1 MASENW
7 LNTDFYKVLG
17 VSETASDADIKKA
30 YRKLARKYHPDQNPG
45 DAAAEKKFKEISEA
59 NDVLS
64 DKKQREEYDQVRK
77 YGAAGFGG
85 GFPGGAEGFPGGGFP
100 GGAGNFSYSTGGGSQ
115 SINIEDLLGGMFGG
129 GMSGG
134 SSRGGSSRGGFPGGM
149 GGGFPGGSGAFQ
161 QSATK
166 GEDATTSVRIS
177 LKQAYEG
184 AEVSVFRPGGSQT
197 TARLPQGVKD
207 GQKVRL
213 RGKGHAGPGGA
224 GDLLVTVR
232 VDPHPIFEREG
243 DNVLVRVPVTL
254 EEAVNGTILEVPTL
268 DGKSV
273 RLRLPAGLPAGRK
286 LRAKGR
292 GFVTKKGTGDM
303 LVIPEVQVPTN
314 LTDEAQAALSRFLEL
329 APQGNPREELFKK
342 AGV

>member
-17 VSETASDADIKKA
+17 VSETATDADIKKA

-64 DKKQREEYDQVRK
+64 DKKQREEYDQIRK

-85 GFPGGAEGFPGGGFP
+85 GFPGGAGGFPGGGFP
-100 GGAGNFSYSTGGGSQ
+100 GGAGSFSYSTGGGSQ
-115 SINIEDLLGGMFGG
+115 GINIEDLLGGMFGG
-129 GMSGG
+129 GMG
-134 SSRGGSSRGGFPGGM
+134 GGSSRGGFPGGM
-149 GGGFPGGSGAFQ
+149 GGGFPGGAGGFQ
-161 QSATK
+161 QSAPK
-166 GEDATTSVRIS
+166 GEDATTSARIS

-213 RGKGHAGPGGA
+213 RGKGHAGHGGA

-232 VDPHPIFEREG
+232 VDAHPVFEREG

-254 EEAVNGTILEVPTL
+254 DEAVNGTILEVPTL

-273 RLRLPAGLPAGRK
+273 KLRLAAGSPAGRK
-286 LRAKGR
+286 MRAKGR
-292 GFVTKKGTGDM
+292 GFVTKHGTGDM
-303 LVIPEVQVPTN
+303 LVLPEVQVPTG
-314 LTDEAQAALSRFLEL
+314 LTDEAQEALSRFMEL
-329 APQGNPREELFKK
+329 APQGNPREELFRK

>member
-85 GFPGGAEGFPGGGFP
+85 GFPGGAGGFP

-115 SINIEDLLGGMFGG
+115 GINIEDLLGGMFGG
-129 GMSGG
+129 GMGG
-134 SSRGGSSRGGFPGGM
+134 SSSRGGFSGGM

-161 QSATK
+161 QSAPK
-166 GEDATTSVRIS
+166 GEDATTSARIS

-213 RGKGHAGPGGA
+213 RGKGHSGPGGA

-232 VDPHPIFEREG
+232 VDAHPIFERED

-273 RLRLPAGLPAGRK
+273 RLRLPAGSPTGRK

-303 LVIPEVQVPTN
+303 LVIPEVQVPTD